1 MLGALGVHE
10 LLPDAARAYG
20 YAVRTSEML
29 LVGHRLSRL
38 PNYESVAQAVID
50 LWVDHMMPHIVG
62 PRESE

>member
-10 LLPDAARAYG
+10 LLPDAARAY
-20 YAVRTSEML
+20 AIQML
-29 LVGHRLSRL
+29 LDVGHRLSRL

-62 PRESE
+62 PRRESE